1 MEAMNEKANRTV
13 PQKREWT
20 APVLVRLGTIR
31 DIAGGGG
38 AGRQSPVQLRS

>member
-1 MEAMNEKANRTV
+1 MSDKATRTA

-31 DIAGGGG
+31 DIAGNIG